1 MSQTL
6 DTPPPAR
13 RAFLLVL
20 DSVGIGAAGD
30 AGRWG
35 AGDAAS
41 DTLGH
46 VAAACARGDCD
57 GRGGGDGAAAA
68 NGPLRLPNLDRLGL
82 GAAAAASTGTAPAGL
97 TVAEAPEGLWG
108 LAAEVSLGK
117 DTPSGHWEITGVPV
131 PFDWHY
137 FPETVPT
144 FPPDLTAALVA
155 EAGLP
160 GILGDCHASGTEIIA
175 RLGAEHVRTGKP
187 ICYTSADSV
196 FQIAAHEAHFGLERL
211 YEVCAIARRLV
222 DPLGIGRVIARPFV
236 GDAATGFTRTANR
249 RDYAVPPPEPT
260 LLDRAKADG
269 RTVVA
274 IGKIGDIFAHQG
286 MTETVKAAGN
296 DALFDATLSAVARAP
311 AGALVMT
318 NFVDFDTLYGHRRD
332 PAGYAAALEHFDRR
346 LPELAAALGPGDLV
360 VLTADHGCDPTAAGS
375 DHTREH
381 VPILAFGPGIAG
393 GTVGRRTTFADI
405 GESIAA
411 WLGLAPGRHGTSFL

>member
-1 MSQTL
+1 MTHSPAA
-6 DTPPPAR
+6 PPSAR

-30 AGRWG
+30 AVGWG
-35 AGDAAS
+35 AIDAGS

-46 VAAACARGDCD
+46 VAAACTRGACD
-57 GRGGGDGAAAA
+57 GRGEGGAAS
-68 NGPLRLPNLDRLGL
+68 GPIRLPNLSRLGL
-82 GAAAAASTGTAPAGL
+82 GNAAAASTGAAPAG
-97 TVAEAPEGLWG
+97 VDPAPAPEGLWG
-108 LAAEVSLGK
+108 YGAEVSLGK
-117 DTPSGHWEITGVPV
+117 DTPSGHWEIAGVPV
-131 PFDWHY
+131 PFQWAY

-144 FPPDLTAALVA
+144 FPPALTEALVR

-175 RLGAEHVRTGKP
+175 RLGEEHARTGKP

-196 FQIAAHEAHFGLERL
+196 FQIAAHEEHFGLERL
-211 YEVCAIARRLV
+211 YEVCEITRRLV

-236 GDAATGFTRTANR
+236 GDAASGFSRTANR

-260 LLDRAKADG
+260 LLDRAKDVG
-269 RTVVA
+269 RPVIA
-274 IGKIGDIFAHQG
+274 IGKIGDIFAHRG

-296 DALFDATLSAVARAP
+296 EALFDATLAAVRRAP

-346 LPELAAALGPGDLV
+346 LPEFAAALRPGDLV
-360 VLTADHGCDPTAAGS
+360 VLTADHGCDPTAAGT

-381 VPILAFGPGIAG
+381 VPILAFGPGITG
-393 GTVGRRTTFADI
+393 RGIGRRASFADI
-405 GESIAA
+405 GESVAA